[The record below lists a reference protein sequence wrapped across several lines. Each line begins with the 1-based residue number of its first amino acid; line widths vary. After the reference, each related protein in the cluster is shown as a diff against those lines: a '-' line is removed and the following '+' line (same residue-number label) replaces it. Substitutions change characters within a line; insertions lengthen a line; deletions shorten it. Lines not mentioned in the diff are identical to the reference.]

1 MYDDALALV
10 RNLDEADQRRLTIVQ
25 FLAQAARWDELRE
38 VLRGV
43 KSPNEACDF
52 AWFTASALENEN
64 ATLE

>member
-1 MYDDALALV
+1 MYDNALALV

-43 KSPNEACDF
+43 KSPKRH
-52 AWFTASALENEN
+52 
-64 ATLE
+64 ATSRGLPLPRWKTKTRC

>member
-1 MYDDALALV
+1 MYDNALALV
-10 RNLDEADQRRLTIVQ
+10 RSLDEADQRRLTIVQ

-43 KSPNEACDF
+43 KSPNETCDL

-64 ATLE
+64 AMLE

>member
-1 MYDDALALV
+1 
-10 RNLDEADQRRLTIVQ
+10 VQ
-25 FLAQAARWDELRE
+25 GSAQATRWEEMRE

-43 KSPNEACDF
+43 KSPNEACDV